1 MNKLTFV
8 IFLLGLIAIE
18 CSDIETKNQIQPLQF
33 DIITFLKCIGGYK
46 DLISTFVDFIYAIH
60 DYDFDQAFLLMLKLG
75 KEGVPALAKCLKA

>member
-8 IFLLGLIAIE
+8 IILLRLIAIE

-46 DLISTFVDFIYAIH
+46 DLISTFVDFI
-60 DYDFDQAFLLMLKLG
+60 
-75 KEGVPALAKCLKA
+75 

>member
-8 IFLLGLIAIE
+8 IILLGLIAIE

-46 DLISTFVDFIYAIH
+46 DLISTFVDLIYAIH